1 MQMRV
6 ILASSSPRRK
16 ELMNMLGIPYEVIS
30 YDHDEVLNKEKTV
43 YEQCMDISYQK
54 GKIVYDS
61 FNEDVVVISSDT
73 IVVLDNEIYGKPIDR
88 LDAYK
93 MLVKLQGKT
102 HEVVSALT
110 VFYRKGDKE
119 VVKNIYEKALVTV
132 DSMSDDEINSWI
144 DTGKAFGKA
153 GAYAIQEEYGRF
165 IKKIDG
171 DYYTIVGLPI
181 NKLYNILKELEV
193 YDGL

>member
-1 MQMRV
+1 MRI

-30 YDHDEVLNKEKTV
+30 YDHDEILNENKTV
-43 YEQCMDISYQK
+43 YEQCMDIAYQK

-61 FNEDVVVISSDT
+61 FPEDIIVISSDT
-73 IVVLDNEIYGKPIDR
+73 IVVYDGVIYGKPIDR
-88 LDAYK
+88 EDAFK
-93 MLVKLQGKT
+93 MLSKIRGT
-102 HEVVSALT
+102 DHEVVSALT
-110 VFYRKGDKE
+110 VFSRKNGKEKVYQTYDKA
-119 VVKNIYEKALVTV
+119 IVTV
-132 DSMSDDEINSWI
+132 DDMGDDEINAWI

-171 DYYTIVGLPI
+171 DYYTIVGLPL

-193 YDGL
+193 YDEL

>member
-1 MQMRV
+1 MRI

-16 ELMNMLGIPYEVIS
+16 ELMNMLGITYEVIS
-30 YDHDEVLNKEKTV
+30 FDHDEVLNKEKTV
-43 YEQCMDISYQK
+43 YEQCMDIAFQK

-61 FNEDVVVISSDT
+61 FNEDVIVISSDT
-73 IVVLDNEIYGKPIDR
+73 IVVLDDIIYGKPIDR
-88 LDAYK
+88 NDAYN
-93 MLVKLQGKT
+93 MISKLQGRD

-110 VFYRKGDKE
+110 VFSRINGIEKITETYDKT
-119 VVKNIYEKALVTV
+119 IVTV
-132 DSMSDDEINSWI
+132 DSMNDSEINSWI

-153 GAYAIQEEYGRF
+153 GAYAIQEEFGRF

-171 DYYTIVGLPI
+171 DYCTIVGLPV
-181 NKLYNILKELEV
+181 NKLYNILKDLEV

>member
-1 MQMRV
+1 MRI

-16 ELMNMLGIPYEVIS
+16 ELMNMLNIPYEVIS
-30 YDHDEVLNKEKTV
+30 YDHDEVLNKEKSV

-54 GKIVYDS
+54 GKIVFDS
-61 FNEDVVVISSDT
+61 FLEDVIVISSDT
-73 IVVLDNEIYGKPIDR
+73 IVVYNGEIYGKPMDR
-88 LDAYK
+88 EDAYR
-93 MLVKLQGKT
+93 MISNIQGND

-110 VFYRKGDKE
+110 VFCRKNGKDTIHE
-119 VVKNIYEKALVTV
+119 TYEKTTVTV
-132 DSMSDDEINSWI
+132 DKMTDDEINSWI

-153 GAYAIQEEYGRF
+153 GAYAIQEDFGKY

-171 DYYTIVGLPI
+171 DFYTIVGLPL

-193 YDGL
+193 YDGLQ

>member
-1 MQMRV
+1 MRI

-16 ELMNMLGIPYEVIS
+16 ELMNMLGITYEVIS
-30 YDHDEVLNKEKTV
+30 FDHDEVLNKEKTV
-43 YEQCMDISYQK
+43 YEQCMDISFQK

-61 FNEDVVVISSDT
+61 FNEDVIVISSDT
-73 IVVLDNEIYGKPIDR
+73 IVVLDGIIYGKPIDR
-88 LDAYK
+88 NDAYN
-93 MLVKLQGKT
+93 MISKLQGRD

-110 VFYRKGDKE
+110 VFSRINGIEKITETYDKT
-119 VVKNIYEKALVTV
+119 IVTV
-132 DSMSDDEINSWI
+132 DSMNDSEINSWI

-153 GAYAIQEEYGRF
+153 GAYAIQEEFGRF

-171 DYYTIVGLPI
+171 DYCTIVGLPV
-181 NKLYNILKELEV
+181 NKLYNILKDLEV

>member
-1 MQMRV
+1 MRI

-16 ELMNMLGIPYEVIS
+16 ELMNMLNIPYEVIS
-30 YDHDEVLNKEKTV
+30 YDHDEVLNKEKSV

-54 GKIVYDS
+54 GKIVFDS
-61 FNEDVVVISSDT
+61 FDEDVVVISSDT
-73 IVVLDNEIYGKPIDR
+73 IVVFNGEIYGKPIDR
-88 LDAYK
+88 NDAYR
-93 MLVKLQGKT
+93 MISMIQGND

-110 VFYRKGDKE
+110 VFCRKNGKDTIHE
-119 VVKNIYEKALVTV
+119 TYEKAIVTV
-132 DSMSDDEINSWI
+132 DKMNDEEINSWI

-153 GAYAIQEEYGRF
+153 GAYAIQEEFGKY

-171 DYYTIVGLPI
+171 DFYTIVGLPL

-193 YDGL
+193 YDGLQ

>member
-1 MQMRV
+1 MRI

-16 ELMNMLGIPYEVIS
+16 ELMNMLNIPYEVIS
-30 YDHDEVLNKEKTV
+30 YDHDEVLNKEKSV

-54 GKIVYDS
+54 GKIVFDS

-73 IVVLDNEIYGKPIDR
+73 IVVYNGEIYGKPIDR
-88 LDAYK
+88 NDAHR
-93 MLVKLQGKT
+93 MISMIQGKD

-110 VFYRKGDKE
+110 VFCRKNGKDTIHE
-119 VVKNIYEKALVTV
+119 TYEKAIVTV
-132 DSMSDDEINSWI
+132 DKMTDDEINSWI

-153 GAYAIQEEYGRF
+153 GAYAIQEEFGKY

-171 DYYTIVGLPI
+171 DFYTIVGLPL

-193 YDGL
+193 YDGLQ

>member
-1 MQMRV
+1 MRI

-16 ELMNMLGIPYEVIS
+16 ELMNMLNIPYEVIS
-30 YDHDEVLNKEKTV
+30 YDHDEVLNKEKSV

-54 GKIVYDS
+54 GKIVFDS
-61 FNEDVVVISSDT
+61 FDEDVIVISSDT
-73 IVVLDNEIYGKPIDR
+73 IVVFNGEIYGKPIDR
-88 LDAYK
+88 NDAYR
-93 MLVKLQGKT
+93 MISNIQGKD

-110 VFYRKGDKE
+110 VFCRKNGKDTIHE
-119 VVKNIYEKALVTV
+119 TYEKAIVTV
-132 DSMSDDEINSWI
+132 DKMNDDEINFWI

-153 GAYAIQEEYGRF
+153 GAYAIQEEFGKY

-171 DYYTIVGLPI
+171 DFYTIVGLPL

-193 YDGL
+193 YDGLQ

>member
-1 MQMRV
+1 MRI

-16 ELMNMLGIPYEVIS
+16 ELMNMLNIPYEVIS
-30 YDHDEVLNKEKTV
+30 YDHDEVLNKEKSV

-54 GKIVYDS
+54 GKIVFDS

-73 IVVLDNEIYGKPIDR
+73 IVVFNGEIYGKPMNR
-88 LDAYK
+88 EAAYR
-93 MLVKLQGKT
+93 MISMIQGND

-110 VFYRKGDKE
+110 VFCRKNGKDTIHE
-119 VVKNIYEKALVTV
+119 TYEKAIVTV
-132 DSMSDDEINSWI
+132 DKMNDDEINSWI

-153 GAYAIQEEYGRF
+153 GAYAIQEYFGKY

-171 DYYTIVGLPI
+171 DFYTIVGLPL

-193 YDGL
+193 YDGLQ

>member
-1 MQMRV
+1 MRI

-16 ELMNMLGIPYEVIS
+16 ELMNMLNIPYEVIS
-30 YDHDEVLNKEKTV
+30 YDHDEVLNKEKSV

-54 GKIVYDS
+54 GKIVFDS

-73 IVVLDNEIYGKPIDR
+73 IVVFNGEIYGKPIDR
-88 LDAYK
+88 NDAYR
-93 MLVKLQGKT
+93 MISMIQGND

-110 VFYRKGDKE
+110 VFCRKNGKDTIHE
-119 VVKNIYEKALVTV
+119 TYEKAIVTV
-132 DSMSDDEINSWI
+132 DKMTDDEINSWI

-153 GAYAIQEEYGRF
+153 GAYAIQEEFGKY

-171 DYYTIVGLPI
+171 DFYTIVGLPL

-193 YDGL
+193 YDGLQ

>member
-1 MQMRV
+1 MRI

-16 ELMNMLGIPYEVIS
+16 ELMNMLNIPYEVIS
-30 YDHDEVLNKEKTV
+30 YDHDEVLNKEKSV

-54 GKIVYDS
+54 GKIVFDS
-61 FNEDVVVISSDT
+61 FDEDVVVISSDT
-73 IVVLDNEIYGKPIDR
+73 IVVFNGEIYGKPTDR
-88 LDAYK
+88 EDAHR
-93 MLVKLQGKT
+93 MISMIQGKD

-110 VFYRKGDKE
+110 VFCRKNGKDTIHE
-119 VVKNIYEKALVTV
+119 TYEKAIVTV
-132 DSMSDDEINSWI
+132 DKMTDDEINSWI

-153 GAYAIQEEYGRF
+153 GAYAIQEEFGKY

-171 DYYTIVGLPI
+171 DFYTIVGLPL

-193 YDGL
+193 YDGLQ

>member
-1 MQMRV
+1 MRI

-16 ELMNMLGIPYEVIS
+16 ELMNMLNIPYEVIS
-30 YDHDEVLNKEKTV
+30 YDHDEVLNKEKSV

-54 GKIVYDS
+54 GKIVFDS
-61 FNEDVVVISSDT
+61 FLEDVVVISSDT
-73 IVVLDNEIYGKPIDR
+73 IVVFNGEIYGKPIDR
-88 LDAYK
+88 NDAYR
-93 MLVKLQGKT
+93 MISNIQGKD

-110 VFYRKGDKE
+110 VFCRKNGKDTIHE
-119 VVKNIYEKALVTV
+119 TYEKAIVTV
-132 DSMSDDEINSWI
+132 DKMTDEEINSWI

-153 GAYAIQEEYGRF
+153 GAYAIQEEFGKY

-171 DYYTIVGLPI
+171 DFYTIVGLPL

-193 YDGL
+193 YDGLQ

>member
-1 MQMRV
+1 MRI

-16 ELMNMLGIPYEVIS
+16 ELMNMLNIPYEVIS
-30 YDHDEVLNKEKTV
+30 YDHDEVLNKEKSV

-54 GKIVYDS
+54 GKIVFDS
-61 FNEDVVVISSDT
+61 FDEDVVVISSDT
-73 IVVLDNEIYGKPIDR
+73 IVVFNGEIYGKPIDR
-88 LDAYK
+88 NDAYR
-93 MLVKLQGKT
+93 MISMIQGND

-110 VFYRKGDKE
+110 VFCRKNGKDTIHE
-119 VVKNIYEKALVTV
+119 TYEKAIVTV
-132 DSMSDDEINSWI
+132 DKMTDEEINSWI

-153 GAYAIQEEYGRF
+153 GAYAIQEEFGKY

-171 DYYTIVGLPI
+171 DFYTIVGLPL

-193 YDGL
+193 YDGLQ

>member
-1 MQMRV
+1 MRI

-16 ELMNMLGIPYEVIS
+16 ELMNMLNIPYEVIS
-30 YDHDEVLNKEKTV
+30 YDHDEVLNKEKSV

-54 GKIVYDS
+54 GKIVFDS
-61 FNEDVVVISSDT
+61 FDEDVVVISSDT
-73 IVVLDNEIYGKPIDR
+73 IVVFNGEIYGKPMDR
-88 LDAYK
+88 EDAYR
-93 MLVKLQGKT
+93 MISMIQGND

-110 VFYRKGDKE
+110 VFCRKNGKDTIHE
-119 VVKNIYEKALVTV
+119 TYEKAIVTV
-132 DSMSDDEINSWI
+132 DKMTDEEIKSWI

-153 GAYAIQEEYGRF
+153 GAYAIQEEFGKY

-171 DYYTIVGLPI
+171 DFYTIVGLPL

-193 YDGL
+193 YDGLQ